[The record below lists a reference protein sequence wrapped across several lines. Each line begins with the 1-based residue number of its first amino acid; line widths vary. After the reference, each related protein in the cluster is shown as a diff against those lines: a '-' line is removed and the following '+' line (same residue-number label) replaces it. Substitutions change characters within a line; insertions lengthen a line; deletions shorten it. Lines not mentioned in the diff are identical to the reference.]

1 MFLSM
6 DGMFLI
12 SVGLSRHLRIGNA
25 FSEGIEEGEAVRQ
38 CVPRWNMPQL
48 SWHRGSL

>member
-1 MFLSM
+1 MFLGM

-12 SVGLSRHLRIGNA
+12 SVGLSRHLRIDA

-48 SWHRGSL
+48 SSWHRGSL

>member
-1 MFLSM
+1 MFLGM
-6 DGMFLI
+6 DGMFLLDSPGI
-12 SVGLSRHLRIGNA
+12 SALEMHA

-48 SWHRGSL
+48 SSWHRGSL